1 MKNRSYK
8 KFRKDVTNM
17 NKRRKNAELNEKARS
32 WDRDRVL
39 DICSKREKGQ
49 KGDPVVKLNY
59 PDGFLEYYDVERG
72 ETLAAKTLMDSGTC
86 IFFLVNNK
94 VVASNCNW
102 GQEWYE
108 YEEDYKFF
116 EDYRD
121 IDSFIV
127 EFEKNLKKTR
137 TVEEVEL
144 SFIED

>member
-1 MKNRSYK
+1 
-8 KFRKDVTNM
+8 
-17 NKRRKNAELNEKARS
+17 
-32 WDRDRVL
+32 
-39 DICSKREKGQ
+39 
-49 KGDPVVKLNY
+49 
-59 PDGFLEYYDVERG
+59 
-72 ETLAAKTLMDSGTC
+72 MDSGTC
-86 IFFLVNNK
+86 VFFLVNNK

-102 GQEWYE
+102 GQKWYE